1 MMELIDFNKADLV
14 VAVVSILL
22 LSLIALN
29 YRRGSNSK
37 RSDGDT
43 EP

>member
-1 MMELIDFNKADLV
+1 MMELIDLNKGDLV

-29 YRRGSNSK
+29 YRRRNKSK
-37 RSDGDT
+37 RSDVDI